1 MRETNARV
9 FIIYARLGG
18 EVYWKATVT
27 FAQPRNPNH
36 LRSSTT
42 ATATAIIIRTISFP
56 ILLSYEHEQQ
66 QQQHNGNFNSQ
77 FTQYGLFGFS

>member
-42 ATATAIIIRTISFP
+42 ATATIIRTISFP
-56 ILLSYEHEQQ
+56 ILLSYEQ

-77 FTQYGLFGFS
+77 FTQCGLFGFS

>member
-9 FIIYARLGG
+9 FIIYARFGG
-18 EVYWKATVT
+18 EVFWKATVT

-42 ATATAIIIRTISFP
+42 ATAIIIRTISFP
-56 ILLSYEHEQQ
+56 IPLSYEHEQ

-77 FTQYGLFGFS
+77 FTQCGLFGFS